1 MSASL
6 HVASHEIPYVQ
17 ELLRLG
23 TKEAERLRVIVSSEH
38 VADMWINDQTQDVA
52 KRLIDELE
60 ACR

>member
-23 TKEAERLRVIVSSEH
+23 AKQAAFIEAISTPEQLE
-38 VADMWINDQTQDVA
+38 DMWINENTQEMA
-52 KRLIDELE
+52 NRLIEELE
-60 ACR
+60 DSR